1 MSGVRRSNSSGIG
14 KLFLNGKY
22 SDLVIRCQGTDFRV
36 HRAIVCPQ
44 CPFLDAAC
52 SSGFREEYEGVIEL
66 PEDRPDVVQKFLEF
80 LYTEDVSDPGFLESS
95 PTSPASRSSPRL
107 GFQLAIAGLPA
118 DEHHHQEQQGSTGHH
133 HKYHPTHQQRS
144 TISQQRQDAGSH
156 YAASGPSA
164 APRSDAIE
172 SLYLYMRLYAMADK
186 YDVPALADL
195 AAGRWERAARGG
207 WRGVADW
214 GADPRVADVLLELF
228 DSTPPSWAIADTS
241 ASSHEDRLRG
251 LARDLVASC
260 YPAARQNVRPVMMA
274 HPELA
279 VGVLD
284 RVLGITDE
292 PPDMGFLPP

>member
-44 CPFLDAAC
+44 CAFLDAAC

-66 PEDRPDVVQKFLEF
+66 PEDHPDVVQKLLEF

-95 PTSPASRSSPRL
+95 PTTPGSRSSPRL

-118 DEHHHQEQQGSTGHH
+118 NEHHHQEQQGSAGHH
-133 HKYHPTHQQRS
+133 HHHQRRQHPTMG
-144 TISQQRQDAGSH
+144 QRQHAGSH
-156 YAASGPSA
+156 YAASDSSAPS
-164 APRSDAIE
+164 SDAVE
-172 SLYLYMRLYAMADK
+172 SLYLYMRLYAIADK

-195 AAGRWERAARGG
+195 AAGRWERVVRGG
-207 WRGVADW
+207 WHNVADW

-228 DSTPPSWAIADTS
+228 DSTPPSWTVADIS
-241 ASSHEDRLRG
+241 ASTHEDRLRG

-260 YPAARQNVRPVMMA
+260 YPAARQNIRPIMMA